1 MSLNRKIVENNFD
14 YIRKAIRK
22 NSQEFLIAFFLYEI
36 TGIKKEE
43 ITDDIINS
51 VDSILEENECYY
63 DERLHDRIVNIKT
76 EVLNDKLRDSLNNY
90 IDNCTDQE
98 WNYLLNE
105 YNISDDE
112 DYMGEVREDMEDAI
126 IEDFNDAEE
135 EKQEKLLKYFS
146 KYDSKEKELE
156 QEEDLEK

>member
-14 YIRKAIRK
+14 YIREAIRK

-51 VDSILEENECYY
+51 VDSILEETDCYY

-76 EVLNDKLRDSLNNY
+76 EVLDDKLRYSLNNY

-112 DYMGEVREDMEDAI
+112 DYMGEVREDMEDSI

-135 EKQEKLLKYFS
+135 EKQEKLLKFFS
-146 KYDSKEKELE
+146 KYDSKEKEQE